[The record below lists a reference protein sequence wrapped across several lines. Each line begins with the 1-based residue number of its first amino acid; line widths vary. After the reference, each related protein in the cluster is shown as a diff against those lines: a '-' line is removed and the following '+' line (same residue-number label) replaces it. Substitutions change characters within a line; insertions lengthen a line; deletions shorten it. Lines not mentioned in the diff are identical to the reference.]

1 MHLYRTLTLPSI
13 MMIFGGGGFIINNNY
28 YARTQKKNTVNLACN
43 FNLPSTVVFD
53 AKIKRTQLQ
62 AITTAAIVL
71 ASSISISAYE

>member
-13 MMIFGGGGFIINNNY
+13 MMIFGGGGFIIN
-28 YARTQKKNTVNLACN
+28 KKNTVNLACN

-53 AKIKRTQLQ
+53 AKIRRTQLQ

-71 ASSISISAYE
+71 ATSISISAYE